1 MHRTFIKVY
10 SVIIYTSRNCRQ
22 GKCVTS
28 WLPNSTA
35 KESAARRGN
44 EKKRRIHG
52 GNLPPRFFC
61 RSNNRAGFSISA
73 FGTRGPSR
81 AECHIDEH
89 RRPVPARLLG
99 RQEYVIGCQMTEIS
113 IKDGPIVI
121 KTKRTSPI
129 SLSGRLF
136 GTSFSLIYND
146 DNVSSI
152 RRRRRLSNHCPSTK

>member
-1 MHRTFIKVY
+1 MYI
-10 SVIIYTSRNCRQ
+10 
-22 GKCVTS
+22 
-28 WLPNSTA
+28 
-35 KESAARRGN
+35 
-44 EKKRRIHG
+44 
-52 GNLPPRFFC
+52 FC
-61 RSNNRAGFSISA
+61 HSNNRAGFSISA

-146 DNVSSI
+146 DNVSCI
-152 RRRRRLSNHCPSTK
+152 RRRRRLWNHCPYQQSKASQILKNLKLWTGYKPFSLKNN